1 MKVILCWLPT
11 IGTQEKTENTPRPI
25 GRNIEAYQ
33 SMLEELRELAR
44 AADELGYWG
53 IAHTEHHFHSEGAEI
68 SVNPGLLNLYL
79 SQGTRQIRFGQIGY
93 VLPSWD
99 PLRLAEETA
108 MLDHMLKGRF
118 FVGLARG
125 YQDRWVNVLGQKY
138 HAAGSPMDGSSID
151 QHNREVFE
159 EVYRVMK
166 LAWTQDAISY
176 KGDYYEV
183 PFPYEEGIRRWPP
196 REWTR
201 KYGAP
206 GEIGPEGEI
215 RKICVVPK
223 PYQQPHPPVFQAFS
237 VSERTIRWCAQEGIV
252 PTILTGPIDQLT
264 KLVQVYRD
272 EANKAGRN
280 LKLGESVGVVRGIW
294 LADSEQAAL
303 EHTHRYTDWL
313 WHYTFEH
320 FGFYEAYRFAGE
332 EGPVPKPGEG
342 GVERMV
348 KADYALAG
356 TPDQVKKKLARI
368 MEKTQAEYLIWLAD
382 QGVMPKEHMLRNLEL
397 FATKVMPE
405 FR

>member
-11 IGTQEKTENTPRPI
+11 IGTQEKTESTPRPI

-151 QHNREVFE
+151 QHNRQVFE

-166 LAWTQDAISY
+166 LAWTEDAISY
-176 KGDYYEV
+176 KGNYYEV
-183 PFPYEEGIRRWPP
+183 PFPYKEGIRRWPP
-196 REWTR
+196 REWTQ

-264 KLVQVYRD
+264 HLVQLYRD

-280 LKLGESVGVVRGIW
+280 LELGESVGVVRGIW
-294 LADSEQAAL
+294 LADSEQRAL
-303 EHTHRYTDWL
+303 EHIHRYTDWL

-332 EGPVPKPGEG
+332 QGPVPKPGED

-356 TPDQVKKKLARI
+356 TPDQVKKKLAKI
-368 MEKTQAEYLIWLAD
+368 MEKSRAEYLIWLAD
-382 QGVMPKEHMLRNLEL
+382 QGVMAKEHMLRNLEL